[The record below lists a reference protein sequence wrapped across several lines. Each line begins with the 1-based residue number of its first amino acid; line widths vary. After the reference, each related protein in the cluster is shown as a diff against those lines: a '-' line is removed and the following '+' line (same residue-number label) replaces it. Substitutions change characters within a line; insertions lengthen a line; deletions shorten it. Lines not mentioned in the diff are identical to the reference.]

1 MKTRQLSTLTI
12 LLTILISAIS
22 SGCTKGSEPSYLYG
36 PCYDFANIESYTSSE
51 VYFRTAAPN
60 TDLYGTLLGYWEG
73 VFSPEKY
80 PVGTRVMI
88 TYNVNSAITSPDPS
102 VSAIQLTDVAFAHE
116 VTPVEAEQ
124 ADCTVGTEKATVIQ
138 HYRGGNFINFL
149 IRLPYAR
156 KREFTCRYDKTATD
170 TDNLQLYLTSEIS
183 DDSTSENDP
192 ETQLYPISIDI
203 TSLRETTSFRTMT
216 VNLAV
221 QAGQSAFSF
230 SL

>member
-1 MKTRQLSTLTI
+1 MKTRLLSTLSLLATI
-12 LLTILISAIS
+12 LLSAIS

-60 TDLYGTLLGYWEG
+60 TDLYGTILGYWEG
-73 VFSPEKY
+73 IFSPEKY

-102 VSAIQLTDVAFAHE
+102 VSAIQLTDVALAHE
-116 VTPVEAEQ
+116 VTPVGAAQ
-124 ADCTVGTEKATVIQ
+124 TDCTVGSEKATVVQ

-149 IRLPYAR
+149 IRLPNVR
-156 KREFTCRYDKTATD
+156 EREFICRYDKTATD
-170 TDNLQLYLTSEIS
+170 TENLQLYLTSKINDS
-183 DDSTSENDP
+183 STSDNDP
-192 ETQLYPISIDI
+192 ETRLYPISIDI
-203 TSLRETTSFRTMT
+203 TSLRETASIRNMT

-230 SL
+230 AL

>member
-1 MKTRQLSTLTI
+1 
-12 LLTILISAIS
+12 
-22 SGCTKGSEPSYLYG
+22 
-36 PCYDFANIESYTSSE
+36 
-51 VYFRTAAPN
+51 
-60 TDLYGTLLGYWEG
+60 
-73 VFSPEKY
+73 
-80 PVGTRVMI
+80 
-88 TYNVNSAITSPDPS
+88 
-102 VSAIQLTDVAFAHE
+102 
-116 VTPVEAEQ
+116 
-124 ADCTVGTEKATVIQ
+124 Q

-156 KREFTCRYDKTATD
+156 EREFICRYDKTATD
-170 TDNLQLYLTSEIS
+170 TDNLQLYLTSEII